1 MWKLFKSFRYW
12 QIILAYAF
20 IANLL
25 CATGCGPALTS
36 SEKVAEFEKAGP
48 VITRS
53 HTGPYRVVPSDI
65 LELHMPAILRV
76 TCSYFPDSLQEVEP
90 YLCRVS
96 DTGTINLPIIGE
108 VAIAGKRL
116 AEIEL
121 SIIKA
126 YYPKYVT
133 TPPTVVCKVKEYE
146 GEKVRVFT
154 VMGLVKD
161 PDAFP
166 YPPNVQYNLMEA
178 LAYAGGL
185 DPVADPRYVKIYRRE
200 ANGEVV
206 SATFGV
212 DNSSFASAYNVV
224 IKPGDVVY
232 VDHTL
237 RTRANTFM
245 TRVLRIGVGADMRY
259 SSD

>member
-1 MWKLFKSFRYW
+1 MWKFFKSFRYW
-12 QIILAYAF
+12 QIIPAYAF
-20 IANLL
+20 VTTLL
-25 CATGCGPALTS
+25 CATGCGPALTT
-36 SEKVAEFEKAGP
+36 SEKLAEFKKAGP
-48 VITRS
+48 VTTRF
-53 HTGPYRVVPSDI
+53 HAGPYRVVPSDI

-121 SIIKA
+121 LMVKA

-133 TPPTVVCKVKEYE
+133 TPPTVVCKVTEYE
-146 GEKVRVFT
+146 GEKARVFT
-154 VMGLVKD
+154 VMGLVKNSG
-161 PDAFP
+161 AFS

-178 LAYAGGL
+178 LAHSGGF
-185 DPVADPRYVKIYRRE
+185 DQVADPRYVKVYRRE

-212 DNSSFASAYNVV
+212 DHSSLASAYNVM

-237 RTRANTFM
+237 RTRANSFLS
-245 TRVLRIGVGADMRY
+245 RVLRIGVGADMRY
-259 SSD
+259 SAD